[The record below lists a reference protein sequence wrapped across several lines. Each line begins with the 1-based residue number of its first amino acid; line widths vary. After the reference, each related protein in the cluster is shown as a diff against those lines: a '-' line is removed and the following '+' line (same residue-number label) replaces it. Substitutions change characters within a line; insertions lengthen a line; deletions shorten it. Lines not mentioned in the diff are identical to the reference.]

1 MNSGS
6 SVETACLMGTFFQH
20 VNVFSAY
27 ILCNSYG
34 VTINL
39 PSNKLVQENSKIE
52 QSVWDDMVCKHKA
65 STLSALLM
73 SSLINTGQATLHPQN
88 K

>member
-1 MNSGS
+1 MHGF
-6 SVETACLMGTFFQH
+6 T
-20 VNVFSAY
+20 
-27 ILCNSYG
+27 NSYG